1 MTQVTSDQAAEERQ
15 SKRKTAMGINPD
27 GSKQPRGKF
36 KPKGPPASWKQL
48 ATQAPPHTALREKS
62 ASALKNFLTTYTYE
76 KVPKS
81 SSKQKLVDVIVGLF
95 AQDE

>member
-27 GSKQPRGKF
+27 GSKQPRG
-36 KPKGPPASWKQL
+36 KGPPASWKQL